1 MNVLPELNL
10 NYLDIDDEFFNQN
23 ICKFNDIDELNA
35 CNIVDKNIEPPLN
48 ILCVNIRSCRKNF
61 AQLQILLDSLV
72 LEFKIIFM
80 VETWLDP
87 NIDIGFELNN
97 YKSVSVYRNSHGGG
111 IKVYC
116 NDSLKID
123 ALDEFCQVNKL
134 FESLI
139 ISMKCSKHGTL
150 TVGCIYRIPSTSVSD
165 FNDKFFADFLPV
177 LSKNNTL
184 ILGDMNVNLFNPHNI
199 NHIDEYIGNFLAL
212 GFVPLIRFPTCM
224 HPNNPITKYS
234 LIDQIW
240 SNVQKPTQSSVLNYE
255 LTDHLPIHVSIPNLA
270 ENLNKKTVLVRKF
283 TDCNAQQYISEVI
296 DFVDNF
302 TLNANMAYDVLFDV
316 FITALYRLYFKCFPL
331 KKVIKRKCS
340 SWITKSLRLCI
351 RKKGK
356 LFKMYSR
363 GQIPRAHY
371 RNYCNVL
378 TSTIRRAKRLY
389 YNCLFFN
396 CKGNQK
402 KTWKLIN
409 ELKKRNSYN
418 AIDAIEVDGVKI
430 TDKEK
435 IAASFNEFFVN
446 VASNIKNTI
455 PPSNRS
461 YDSIITRNHIQFE
474 FAPVTSRQLQKT
486 VMSFKNKK
494 CNVNEIPISIIK
506 SIIHVIAPIISAL
519 ITNCVAS
526 GVYPKSL
533 KKARVVPIFKKGSKL
548 STNNYRPISVL
559 SNFNKIFE
567 TIVHARMSYFIER
580 NNLLSLNQYGF
591 RKGRSTTCAILN
603 LITCLLKS
611 FEKKEYALAVFLD
624 LSKAFDCVHRPIL
637 LMKLERYGFRGE
649 FLSLLRSYLDERTQF
664 TDVSDHKSNNLS
676 ITHGVPQGSVL
687 GPLLFLLYVNDLNLI
702 LPTLYKLLFADD
714 TVVLRTGIDLS
725 IVTDQLNDDLKIL
738 SDWMNYNRLAVNVD
752 KTKCMIFSSRKN
764 YQMPHIIMN
773 DVDVEIV
780 KTFKYLGLTIDD
792 GLTFHGHIISI
803 KKKLAYYQGILYS
816 IRCYLPIDAIKS
828 IYYSF
833 VYQQLLMHLVIWG
846 GAAASNLN
854 IVQVAQNK
862 IIRTINR
869 DDNKNTNEK
878 YHELDFLKVPA
889 LYKMR
894 VLLFMYNWIR
904 NDNYHFLNSTRNEIN
919 FEHNHNTRAENE
931 FRLPFPRLNV
941 NKQSVVYNGIKFW
954 NELPVNLRQIQ
965 TIGGFKKSVLTYLK
979 LSAD

>member
-1 MNVLPELNL
+1 
-10 NYLDIDDEFFNQN
+10 
-23 ICKFNDIDELNA
+23 
-35 CNIVDKNIEPPLN
+35 
-48 ILCVNIRSCRKNF
+48 
-61 AQLQILLDSLV
+61 
-72 LEFKIIFM
+72 
-80 VETWLDP
+80 
-87 NIDIGFELNN
+87 
-97 YKSVSVYRNSHGGG
+97 
-111 IKVYC
+111 
-116 NDSLKID
+116 
-123 ALDEFCQVNKL
+123 
-134 FESLI
+134 
-139 ISMKCSKHGTL
+139 
-150 TVGCIYRIPSTSVSD
+150 
-165 FNDKFFADFLPV
+165 
-177 LSKNNTL
+177 
-184 ILGDMNVNLFNPHNI
+184 
-199 NHIDEYIGNFLAL
+199 
-212 GFVPLIRFPTCM
+212 
-224 HPNNPITKYS
+224 
-234 LIDQIW
+234 
-240 SNVQKPTQSSVLNYE
+240 
-255 LTDHLPIHVSIPNLA
+255 
-270 ENLNKKTVLVRKF
+270 
-283 TDCNAQQYISEVI
+283 
-296 DFVDNF
+296 
-302 TLNANMAYDVLFDV
+302 
-316 FITALYRLYFKCFPL
+316 
-331 KKVIKRKCS
+331 
-340 SWITKSLRLCI
+340 
-351 RKKGK
+351 
-356 LFKMYSR
+356 
-363 GQIPRAHY
+363 
-371 RNYCNVL
+371 
-378 TSTIRRAKRLY
+378 
-389 YNCLFFN
+389 
-396 CKGNQK
+396 
-402 KTWKLIN
+402 
-409 ELKKRNSYN
+409 
-418 AIDAIEVDGVKI
+418 
-430 TDKEK
+430 
-435 IAASFNEFFVN
+435 
-446 VASNIKNTI
+446 
-455 PPSNRS
+455 
-461 YDSIITRNHIQFE
+461 
-474 FAPVTSRQLQKT
+474 
-486 VMSFKNKK
+486 
-494 CNVNEIPISIIK
+494 
-506 SIIHVIAPIISAL
+506 
-519 ITNCVAS
+519 
-526 GVYPKSL
+526 
-533 KKARVVPIFKKGSKL
+533 
-548 STNNYRPISVL
+548 
-559 SNFNKIFE
+559 
-567 TIVHARMSYFIER
+567 
-580 NNLLSLNQYGF
+580 
-591 RKGRSTTCAILN
+591 
-603 LITCLLKS
+603 
-611 FEKKEYALAVFLD
+611 
-624 LSKAFDCVHRPIL
+624 
-637 LMKLERYGFRGE
+637 MKLERYGFRGE

-904 NDNYHFLNSTRNEIN
+904 NDNYHFLNCIRNEIN